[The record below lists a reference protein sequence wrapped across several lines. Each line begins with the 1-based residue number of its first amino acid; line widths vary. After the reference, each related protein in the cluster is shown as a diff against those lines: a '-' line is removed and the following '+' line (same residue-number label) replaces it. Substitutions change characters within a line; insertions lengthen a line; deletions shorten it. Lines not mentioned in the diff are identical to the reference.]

1 MRITCAL
8 VLLNALTAAC
18 QAQNPAEL
26 RNWFNDPFFQISAA
40 LPGCPMPLGPLITE
54 AERRAEAHH
63 RGERGTACWLAGKCE
78 RPNYY
83 EYDQDIAAAF
93 RSAAA
98 GKPDLFANTS
108 LWITVQGRVV
118 FIEGCVSTAAAAPKL
133 ELFARQLP
141 HVQLAFA
148 IVRTDAS
155 AAPPYKVR
163 PGE

>member
-8 VLLNALTAAC
+8 VLLNPLTAAC
-18 QAQNPAEL
+18 QAQNPAER

-40 LPGCPMPLGPLITE
+40 LPGCPMPLGPLMTE

-78 RPNYY
+78 RPSYY

-98 GKPDLFANTS
+98 GDLICSQTRHCGSQSRAVS
-108 LWITVQGRVV
+108 PGRV
-118 FIEGCVSTAAAAPKL
+118 SATHMPRAPV
-133 ELFARQLP
+133 E
-141 HVQLAFA
+141 
-148 IVRTDAS
+148 
-155 AAPPYKVR
+155 AP
-163 PGE
+163 